1 MDWIA
6 HSVVKFLGCAPSCGW
21 LHRFEARKGFADR
34 ALPYDRVVSDVEN
47 KRGDDRVKVDAF
59 VKVSGES
66 DREYV
71 FRTRDLSAKGLF
83 LYTKVTHIYPI
94 EVGDRLTLELYDYE
108 DAIVCTVV
116 VARVVEPSSDESED
130 FPTGFGVKVS
140 EITEENSAR
149 LDALIG
155 RIQEGHAPY

>member
-1 MDWIA
+1 M
-6 HSVVKFLGCAPSCGW
+6 SG
-21 LHRFEARKGFADR
+21 
-34 ALPYDRVVSDVEN
+34 VEN
-47 KRGDDRVKVDAF
+47 KRGDDRVQVDAF
-59 VKVSGES
+59 VKVSGKS

-71 FRTRDLSAKGLF
+71 FRTRDLSARGLF

-94 EVGDRLTLELYDYE
+94 DVGDRLTLELYDY
-108 DAIVCTVV
+108 DQVIVCTVI

-140 EITEENSAR
+140 EISDENAKR

-155 RIQEGHAPY
+155 RIQDGILPY